1 VPICLPIQKLAS
13 APAPRFKS
21 ALLARNSNGMSDLR
35 DLYSKIATEW
45 AASSEQG
52 KKLYAATEPK
62 LRELILGM
70 DESRDSQYASV
81 DFEVGVMHAASGNYD
96 RANVYFS
103 HALAKLHKKLAYGY
117 DVSGEV
123 GEKGGTNG
131 QDRHLWDTSNSP
143 KNNHTQNNPGAMVL
157 DAEAESDYPELAA
170 FKHKRVHWPP
180 RTR

>member
-1 VPICLPIQKLAS
+1 VPICLPTQKLAS
-13 APAPRFKS
+13 APAPRFRS
-21 ALLARNSNGMSDLR
+21 GLLARNSNGMSDLR
-35 DLYSKIATEW
+35 DLYTKIATEW
-45 AASSEQG
+45 ESSPEQS
-52 KKLYAATEPK
+52 KALYAATEPK

-70 DESRDSQYASV
+70 EDSRDVKFASL
-81 DFEVGVMHAASGNYD
+81 DFDIATMHAANGNYK

-123 GEKGGTNG
+123 GEKGGTSG
-131 QDRHLWDTSNSP
+131 QERHLWDTSNSP
-143 KNNHTQNNPGAMVL
+143 RNNHTQNNPGSMSL
-157 DAEAESDYPELAA
+157 DSEAESDYPELAE

>member
-1 VPICLPIQKLAS
+1 MPICLPIQKLAT

-21 ALLARNSNGMSDLR
+21 GLLARNSNGMSDLR
-35 DLYSKIATEW
+35 ALYTKIASGWESG
-45 AASSEQG
+45 ARG
-52 KKLYAATEPK
+52 KMLYAATEPK

-70 DESRDSQYASV
+70 ADNRDAKFASV
-81 DFEVGVMHAASGNYD
+81 DFEVGVMHAASGNYE

-123 GEKGGTNG
+123 QEKGGTSG
-131 QDRHLWDTSNSP
+131 QERHLWDTSNSP
-143 KNNHTQNNPGAMVL
+143 KNNHTQNNPGAMSL
-157 DAEAESDYPELAA
+157 DAEAESDYPELAE

>member
-1 VPICLPIQKLAS
+1 MPTCLPISPLATPIL
-13 APAPRFKS
+13 ARFKN
-21 ALLARNSNGMSDLR
+21 ALLIPKSGKFNDLR
-35 DLYSKIATEW
+35 DIYGKIASEW
-45 AASSEQG
+45 NETPERG
-52 KKLYAATEPK
+52 KALYAATEPK
-62 LRELILGM
+62 LRELILGVNA
-70 DESRDSQYASV
+70 RYASV
-81 DFEVGVMHAASGNYD
+81 DFEIGVMHAASGDYE

-123 GEKGGTNG
+123 QERGGTSG
-131 QDRHLWDTSNSP
+131 QERHLWDTSNSP

>member
-1 VPICLPIQKLAS
+1 MPICLPIQKLAT

-21 ALLARNSNGMSDLR
+21 GLLARNSNGMSDLR
-35 DLYSKIATEW
+35 DLYTKIATEW
-45 AASSEQG
+45 EAASAQG
-52 KKLYAATEPK
+52 KALYASTEPK

-70 DESRDSQYASV
+70 EDSDVKFASL
-81 DFEVGVMHAASGNYD
+81 DFEIAAMHAASGNYE

-103 HALAKLHKKLAYGY
+103 HSLAKLHKKLAYGY

-123 GEKGGTNG
+123 QEKGGTSG

-143 KNNHTQNNPGAMVL
+143 KNNHTQNNPGAMSL
-157 DAEAESDYPELAA
+157 DAEAESDYPELAE

>member
-1 VPICLPIQKLAS
+1 MPTCLPISSLTTPKTA
-13 APAPRFKS
+13 RFKN
-21 ALLARNSNGMSDLR
+21 ALLASNSGKMNDLR
-35 DLYSKIATEW
+35 DIYGKIASEW
-45 AASSEQG
+45 NENPGRG
-52 KKLYAATEPK
+52 KTLYASTEPK

-70 DESRDSQYASV
+70 DNRDAGYATV
-81 DFEVGVMHAASGNYD
+81 DFEVAHMHAASGNYE

-143 KNNHTQNNPGAMVL
+143 KNNHTQNNPGAMSF